1 MTDSVQKAYDTQ
13 VKNVQLRTG
22 KSLDELFELIKTSE
36 LKKHGQ
42 IREMLIESLSIGY
55 GDANMLAAIYLAQ
68 TTPGEEETTGKESL
82 SEADRLYA
90 GSKKDLQ
97 PVHEQLMKELSKLG
111 EFEIAPKK
119 TYLSLR
125 CKRQFATLGPG
136 TRGRIELGLNM
147 KDVEGTDRLLAQ
159 APGGMCQYKV
169 YLTSIEE
176 IDKELLSWVKTAY
189 DSAG

>member
-22 KSLDELFELIKTSE
+22 KSLEELFELIKTSE

-42 IREMLIESLSIGY
+42 IREMLIASLSIGY

-68 TTPGEEETTGKESL
+68 TTPEAEETTGNESL
-82 SEADRLYA
+82 SEADRLYV

-97 PVHEQLMKELSKLG
+97 PVHEKLMNELVKRG

-125 CKRQFATLGPG
+125 RKRQFATLGPG

-147 KDVEGTDRLLAQ
+147 KEVEGTDRLLAQ
-159 APGGMCQYKV
+159 AHGGMCQYKV